1 MNKTIDI
8 NPSIFSLSRTK
19 KNKGKKEKPNKIPLI
34 SPNILKNKLLK
45 RIKEHK
51 KKETENLDK
60 KLDIKTNTNNNNNNN
75 NNLKPDLVDLKSYT
89 DEFNDSLNYLQT
101 LSKQKK
107 IDEEKSKNAL
117 IHQKKKEEL
126 ERKTLRNY
134 HSIHNSNNE
143 GGAPHVNLDL
153 PDELKEPL
161 IVINTEQLKAN
172 NHDEVPIQIKMP
184 VNAPLKN
191 SLALY
196 KQNSLAPYKQNS
208 LAPYKQNSLAPD
220 VPYGVLK
227 GGNKPTYR
235 IWNKTQKNMSNNQP
249 FTSTIVNNHVSNER
263 ENRLNVLKEKIKQ
276 KQATTTNTINSV
288 NSVNNK
294 DLFMS
299 QNLIHKPLTNANT
312 NGNTNANTNAT
323 NTNINTNSN
332 TILIKQKIKR
342 TISRKYTVGKSKIK
356 RMVSVLLKDRATRK
370 KIIAAFKDLKKNN
383 INDVKKYLR
392 EHNLI
397 KIGSSAPN
405 DVVRKIYE
413 YGMMAG
419 EITNNNQEMLLH
431 NFIKDDKNEKIS

>member
-8 NPSIFSLSRTK
+8 NPSLFSLSRTK
-19 KNKGKKEKPNKIPLI
+19 KNKGKKERPNKIPLI
-34 SPNILKNKLLK
+34 SPNVLKNKLLK

-51 KKETENLDK
+51 KKETENMDK
-60 KLDIKTNTNNNNNNN
+60 KLDIKTNTSNSNSNND

-117 IHQKKKEEL
+117 IYQKKKEEL
-126 ERKTLRNY
+126 ERKTVKNY
-134 HSIHNSNNE
+134 HSIHNE

-161 IVINTEQLKAN
+161 IIINTEQLKAN
-172 NHDEVPIQIKMP
+172 NNNEVPIRIN
-184 VNAPLKN
+184 V
-191 SLALY
+191 
-196 KQNSLAPYKQNS
+196 PYKKSNLS
-208 LAPYKQNSLAPD
+208 PD

-235 IWNKTQKNMSNNQP
+235 IWNKTQKNIPNQNHQQP
-249 FTSTIVNNHVSNER
+249 FKKPFISTIVNNHVSNER
-263 ENRLNVLKEKIKQ
+263 ENRLNLLKEKIKQ
-276 KQATTTNTINSV
+276 KQAINTIPNTNTINS
-288 NSVNNK
+288 
-294 DLFMS
+294 
-299 QNLIHKPLTNANT
+299 TNIN
-312 NGNTNANTNAT
+312 
-323 NTNINTNSN
+323 NTNINNTNVSRNMIPSTNTN
-332 TILIKQKIKR
+332 TILIKQKIKK
-342 TISRKYTVGKSKIK
+342 TISRKYTVGKSKLK

-370 KIIAAFKDLKKNN
+370 KIIGAFKDLKKNN

-397 KIGSSAPN
+397 KIGSGAPN
-405 DVVRKIYE
+405 DVVRKMYE
-413 YGMMAG
+413 SAMMAG

>member
-60 KLDIKTNTNNNNNNN
+60 KLDIKTNTNNSNNNN

-208 LAPYKQNSLAPD
+208 LAPD

-288 NSVNNK
+288 NSTNNK

-299 QNLIHKPLTNANT
+299 QNLIHKPFTNANT
-312 NGNTNANTNAT
+312 NGNTNANTNGNTNAT

-370 KIIAAFKDLKKNN
+370 KIIAAFKDLKKSN

-405 DVVRKIYE
+405 DVLRKLHE
-413 YGMMAG
+413 SAMMAG

>member
-60 KLDIKTNTNNNNNNN
+60 KLDIKTNTNNSNNNN

-143 GGAPHVNLDL
+143 NDNVSPHVNLDL

-184 VNAPLKN
+184 VNVPLKN
-191 SLALY
+191 SLAL
-196 KQNSLAPYKQNS
+196 
-208 LAPYKQNSLAPD
+208 YKQNSLAPD

-249 FTSTIVNNHVSNER
+249 LKKSFVSTIVNNHVSNER

-288 NSVNNK
+288 NSTNNK

-312 NGNTNANTNAT
+312 TNTNNTNGNTNAT

-370 KIIAAFKDLKKNN
+370 KIIAAFKDLKKSN

-405 DVVRKIYE
+405 DVLRKLHE
-413 YGMMAG
+413 SAMMAG

>member
-8 NPSIFSLSRTK
+8 NPALFSLSRTK
-19 KNKGKKEKPNKIPLI
+19 KNKGKKERPNKIPLI
-34 SPNILKNKLLK
+34 SPNVLKNKLLK

-51 KKETENLDK
+51 KKETDNMDK
-60 KLDIKTNTNNNNNNN
+60 KLDIKTNTTNNSNNSNND
-75 NNLKPDLVDLKSYT
+75 LKPDLVDLKSYT

-126 ERKTLRNY
+126 ERKTVKNY
-134 HSIHNSNNE
+134 HSIHSE
-143 GGAPHVNLDL
+143 GGGTPEVNLDL

-161 IVINTEQLKAN
+161 IIINTEQLKAN
-172 NHDEVPIQIKMP
+172 NNNEVPIRIN
-184 VNAPLKN
+184 V
-191 SLALY
+191 
-196 KQNSLAPYKQNS
+196 PYKKSNLS
-208 LAPYKQNSLAPD
+208 PD

-235 IWNKTQKNMSNNQP
+235 IWNKTQKNIPNNNYQQQQIPLKKP
-249 FTSTIVNNHVSNER
+249 FMSTIVNNHVSNER

-276 KQATTTNTINSV
+276 KQSINTIPNTIPNTNST
-288 NSVNNK
+288 ST
-294 DLFMS
+294 
-299 QNLIHKPLTNANT
+299 KPSINANL
-312 NGNTNANTNAT
+312 NT
-323 NTNINTNSN
+323 NTNINNANTNIN
-332 TILIKQKIKR
+332 TILIKQKIKK
-342 TISRKYTVGKSKIK
+342 TISRKYTVGKSKLK

-370 KIIAAFKDLKKNN
+370 KIIGAFKDLKKNN

-397 KIGSSAPN
+397 KIGSGAPN
-405 DVVRKIYE
+405 DVVRKMYE
-413 YGMMAG
+413 SAMMAG

-431 NFIKDDKNEKIS
+431 NFIKDDKNN

>member
-8 NPSIFSLSRTK
+8 NPSLFSLSRTK
-19 KNKGKKEKPNKIPLI
+19 KNKGKKERQNKIPLI
-34 SPNILKNKLLK
+34 SPNVLKNKLLK

-51 KKETENLDK
+51 KRETDQMDK
-60 KLDIKTNTNNNNNNN
+60 KLDIKTNNSNNDSN

-107 IDEEKSKNAL
+107 IDEEKNKNAL

-126 ERKTLRNY
+126 ERKTVKNY
-134 HSIHNSNNE
+134 HSIHSIHNE

-161 IVINTEQLKAN
+161 IIINTEQLKAN
-172 NHDEVPIQIKMP
+172 NNNEVPIRIN
-184 VNAPLKN
+184 V
-191 SLALY
+191 
-196 KQNSLAPYKQNS
+196 PYKQNS
-208 LAPYKQNSLAPD
+208 LTPD
-220 VPYGVLK
+220 LPYGVLK

-235 IWNKTQKNMSNNQP
+235 IWNKTQKNMSNQNLQP
-249 FTSTIVNNHVSNER
+249 FKKPLISTIVNNHISNER
-263 ENRLNVLKEKIKQ
+263 ETRLNVLKEKIKQ
-276 KQATTTNTINSV
+276 KQTINTI
-288 NSVNNK
+288 
-294 DLFMS
+294 
-299 QNLIHKPLTNANT
+299 PNT
-312 NGNTNANTNAT
+312 NISTNINNININNTNAS
-323 NTNINTNSN
+323 TNINTN
-332 TILIKQKIKR
+332 TILIKQKIKK
-342 TISRKYTVGKSKIK
+342 TISRKYTVGKSKLK
-356 RMVSVLLKDRATRK
+356 RIVSVLLKDRGTRK
-370 KIIAAFKDLKKNN
+370 KIIGAFKDLKKNN

-405 DVVRKIYE
+405 DVVRKMYE
-413 YGMMAG
+413 SAMMAG